1 MFGRFLLTGC
11 FSQRT
16 FPLIQCEVNNANL
29 VAAICSCAMQVEG
42 GKSQNEQITKES
54 STAPFNTRALG
65 GIEVK
70 VVKGGSSKWPKRVK
84 WLLQALGDAAWAIK
98 TNSLD
103 SAFQPSLIES
113 EIRQAAEACKAAD
126 GNDAHDCEVCVW
138 RRKDENIDA
147 LIRIEKRA
155 SNALLS
161 LPNPG
166 LPHHHSKSSPSMAIS
181 EANFLVGECFAQVLN
196 VHRPADLNLHLIG
209 SHGQTI
215 WHHPSSIDLI
225 PLIQESGLLK
235 SEIAQKSTSTSSS
248 ASLPSTYSSSAPT
261 PSLGKIS
268 STLQIGEASVLAS
281 RVEGGATVIS
291 NFRPRDVSLGGQGA
305 PLTSTLDYVMAKGM
319 LKDMKDIAL
328 EKEIVALQN
337 MGGIGNVTI
346 LPPDNNHDGDLAA
359 IAFDTGPANV
369 LLDWFVRKEWNGV
382 EYDENGEKARKGRPS
397 PPALLSHL
405 LSHPYF
411 ALPFPKTCGREVF
424 TADLVE
430 SWLAHAN
437 SHGYSFDLSHE
448 CMFESSTEL
457 EHLTA
462 MDANTEEEG
471 KGNAFSKE
479 DFLRLLTDV
488 SAASIVLGYLRFTP
502 SLFASTASLD
512 IVPFPSKIFIS
523 GGGSHNSFL
532 LERIQHFASLAA
544 TGLLAPLEKHVFGDA
559 ASSAVI
565 ESVLRRQGEA
575 VEAEFVRTNI
585 EPPMPPSPS
594 VLSHSLTG
602 IDADHKESVLF
613 ALLAFL
619 TIHAKPSSV
628 PSCTGALSASVLG
641 SITPGNSFLNLMT
654 SIIKS

>member
-1 MFGRFLLTGC
+1 
-11 FSQRT
+11 
-16 FPLIQCEVNNANL
+16 
-29 VAAICSCAMQVEG
+29 MQVEG
-42 GKSQNEQITKES
+42 PQSPKERETKES
-54 STAPFNTRALG
+54 SKPTLNDRNLG
-65 GIEVK
+65 EIEVK
-70 VVKGGSSKWPKRVK
+70 VIKGGSSKWPKRVK
-84 WLLQALGDAAWAIK
+84 WLLQALGDVAWAIK
-98 TNSLD
+98 SNSIE
-103 SAFQPSLIES
+103 SVFEPSLIES
-113 EIRQAAEACKAAD
+113 EIHQAAEACKSAD
-126 GNDAHDCEVCVW
+126 GNNSHVCEVCIW
-138 RRKDENIDA
+138 RKKENIDA

-166 LPHHHSKSSPSMAIS
+166 IPVTQSKSSPSMAIS

-196 VHRPADLNLHLIG
+196 VHRPVDLNLHLIG

-215 WHHPSSIDLI
+215 WHHPSSIDLV
-225 PLIQESGLLK
+225 PLINENGHLK
-235 SEIAQKSTSTSSS
+235 PSNTQKTSSSLSSTFTPSTSSS
-248 ASLPSTYSSSAPT
+248 PAHPSP
-261 PSLGKIS
+261 LGRIS
-268 STLQIGEASVLAS
+268 STLQIGEAGILAS

-291 NFRPRDVSLGGQGA
+291 NFRPRDVSFGGQGA

-319 LKDMKDIAL
+319 LKDLKDISL
-328 EKEIVALQN
+328 DKEIVALQN

-346 LPPDNNHDGDLAA
+346 LPPDEVSEGNLTA

-369 LLDWFVRKEWNGV
+369 LLDWYVRKEWNGV
-382 EYDENGEKARKGRPS
+382 EYDENGDLAKKGRPS
-397 PPALLSHL
+397 PPSLLLHL

-424 TADLVE
+424 TAELVE
-430 SWLAHAN
+430 SWLTLAN
-437 SHGYSFDLSHE
+437 SHGYSFDLTHE
-448 CMFESSTEL
+448 CMFESSVEL

-462 MDANTEEEG
+462 SDANTEEEDLQS
-471 KGNAFSKE
+471 AFSKE

-502 SLFASTASLD
+502 SLFANPTSLD

-559 ASSAVI
+559 SSSEVI
-565 ESVLRRQGEA
+565 EKVLRRLGEA
-575 VEAEFVRTNI
+575 AEEEFVRTNI
-585 EPPMPPSPS
+585 EPLFPPSPS
-594 VLSHSLTG
+594 VLSHSITG
-602 IDADHKESVLF
+602 INADDKESVLF

-628 PSCTGALSASVLG
+628 PSCTGALSASILG
-641 SITPGNSFLNLMT
+641 SITPGSSFLDLI
-654 SIIKS
+654 SLVLKS